1 MKTSLKASL
10 VAVAIASL
18 SSIGHA
24 AGLGQINVLS
34 GLGQPLRAEI
44 PVSGTA
50 QELQSLSARI
60 ASPDAFRQANIAYAG
75 VLSSLTV
82 TVDNRGQRPVLRLSS
97 ERPVN
102 DPFLDLLI
110 ELDSSSGRLVREYT
124 FLLDPVDLGNPARN
138 EVAVTP
144 AARPAPAAAS
154 APQPITAPRPAA
166 MASRPAAAQPAAT
179 GSQYTVRRGD
189 TLRRIA
195 ESNRPDGVTLDQML
209 IALYR
214 GNPEAFDG
222 GNINRLKAGAI
233 INVPGNE
240 AAAAVEAGEARREV
254 VAHSAD
260 FEAYRRRLASS
271 AVSRPAEPAAVE
283 QSSAGR
289 ITPRVEEARPAAENG
304 DKVQVSR
311 TERSGSANGGGD
323 AASRVQSLEEELV
336 SREKALD
343 EANARLAELER
354 NIRDLQKLVELK
366 SESLGQIQQQ
376 MAGAAPGVTA
386 APPATAAPES
396 PPAPEVVPPPAAE
409 PAPATEAPAQ
419 PAPPPEQ
426 QAAPQ
431 PPPPPKPAPAPVP
444 APAPEPEEDFIQSL
458 LKDPTLL
465 AAGGGIL
472 ILLLAYAAYRMRQ
485 KRKASEQGDTEA
497 LMSEFPPESSG
508 VFGGTGGQSV
518 DTGNSSVIHT
528 DFSQSGLSS
537 IDADEGVDPVAE
549 ADVYM
554 AYGRDAQAEEILQD
568 ALKADPARAAIYL
581 KLLEIYAQRKSLK
594 PFETTAT
601 ELYARTNGQ
610 GPDWEKAA
618 QMGRKLDP
626 DNPLYNGK
634 MAESSSAPQTEQP
647 LGPSATAAVAA
658 GLGTVAGAMAVAA
671 AQDKPDE
678 AAEEVAPA
686 VDTSE
691 EPTGPSLASLDFTT
705 SSPVDPSPSQLKDTW
720 AMPGELGQLA
730 QGEGEPPV
738 APEPLPPVEDM
749 SLDFDLDLGEPEA
762 EPVSPASL
770 LETGGI
776 DESFQTRSSDL
787 VLDLDVSGDET
798 PTEPPALGSGEMVDS
813 SRHQD
818 STVTVL
824 GNEMDLANAEGEGLA
839 FDLPELDVPKPA
851 APAFDMSATVIQSD
865 EPKQDE
871 DAAVVD
877 LEKTSFDSSLLDFD
891 LDIDAP
897 TTTVTDAPALDLTSI
912 DLDLEP
918 PAEAAADEFAAPA
931 LESGG
936 EVDTKLELAR
946 AYDEMGDK
954 EGARELL
961 EEVLKEGSAAQ
972 QSVAR
977 ELMEKLG

>member
-60 ASPDAFRQANIAYAG
+60 ASPDAFRQANIPYAG
-75 VLSSLTV
+75 VLSSLAV

-97 ERPVN
+97 DRPVN

-124 FLLDPVDLGNPARN
+124 FLLDPVDLGATPRN
-138 EVAVTP
+138 GGAFTP
-144 AARPAPAAAS
+144 AARPAPAVP
-154 APQPITAPRPAA
+154 APQPIAAAPRPSPVAQQV
-166 MASRPAAAQPAAT
+166 ASPSRSPN
-179 GSQYTVRRGD
+179 GQYTVRRGD

-195 ESNRPDGVTLDQML
+195 EANRPDGVTLDQML

-222 GNINRLKAGAI
+222 GNINRLRAGAI
-233 INVPGNE
+233 LSLPGGE
-240 AAAAVEAGEARREV
+240 AAGAVEVGEARREV

-271 AVSRPAEPAAVE
+271 AVSRPAESAPAE

-311 TERSGSANGGGD
+311 TERAGGASGGD

-336 SREKALD
+336 SREKALE

-366 SESLGQIQQQ
+366 SESLGQLQQQ
-376 MAGAAPGVTA
+376 MQGGASGSAVEPPATPA
-386 APPATAAPES
+386 APPPTAPAGEATPLPPAEAAP
-396 PPAPEVVPPPAAE
+396 AV
-409 PAPATEAPAQ
+409 EAPVQ
-419 PAPPPEQ
+419 PAPPPVA
-426 QAAPQ
+426 QAAPR
-431 PPPPPKPAPAPVP
+431 PPAPPKPA
-444 APAPEPEEDFIQSL
+444 APAPEPEEGFIQSL

-472 ILLLAYAAYRMRQ
+472 ILLLGYAAYRMRQ
-485 KRKASEQGDTEA
+485 KRKEGERGDTEV

-601 ELYARTNGQ
+601 ELYGRTNGQ

-626 DNPLYNGK
+626 ENPLYNGG
-634 MAESSSAPQTEQP
+634 AVETAGAGAPQTEQP
-647 LGPSATAAVAA
+647 LGPAAAAA

-671 AQDKPDE
+671 AQEKVDE
-678 AAEEVAPA
+678 KAGLQGGAL
-686 VDTSE
+686 DTSE

-730 QGEGEPPV
+730 QGEDESLPANEPP
-738 APEPLPPVEDM
+738 PPADDM

-762 EPVSPASL
+762 GSVPPASL
-770 LETGGI
+770 SETGGI
-776 DESFQTRSSDL
+776 DESFQTRSADL
-787 VLDLDVSGDET
+787 VLDLDVSGDEA
-798 PTEPPALGSGEMVDS
+798 PTEPPSLGSGETVDS

-824 GNEMDLANAEGEGLA
+824 GNEMDLASAEEPGLA
-839 FDLPELDVPKPA
+839 FELPELNVPKSS
-851 APAFDMSATVIQSD
+851 PAFDMSATVIQSD
-865 EPKQDE
+865 EPGQED

-891 LDIDAP
+891 LDIDSP
-897 TTTVTDAPALDLTSI
+897 TTTSVTEPPALDLTSI

-918 PAEAAADEFAAPA
+918 PAEEGPAASPTSLPEA
-931 LESGG
+931 GG

-972 QSVAR
+972 QLTAR

>member
-60 ASPDAFRQANIAYAG
+60 ASPDAFRQANIPYAG

-97 ERPVN
+97 DRPVN

-124 FLLDPVDLGNPARN
+124 FLLDPVDLGSAARN
-138 EVAVTP
+138 GSTFTP
-144 AARPAPAAAS
+144 AARPAPAVASAS
-154 APQPITAPRPAA
+154 APQPISAAPRSAVLA
-166 MASRPAAAQPAAT
+166 QQPAAAAAT
-179 GSQYTVRRGD
+179 NGSSQYTVRRGD

-195 ESNRPDGVTLDQML
+195 EANRPDGVTLDQML

-214 GNPEAFDG
+214 GNPQAFDG
-222 GNINRLKAGAI
+222 GNINRLRAGAI
-233 INVPGNE
+233 LSVPGGD

-254 VAHSAD
+254 IAHSAD

-271 AVSRPAEPAAVE
+271 AVSRPAESAPVE
-283 QSSAGR
+283 QSSSGR
-289 ITPRVEEARPAAENG
+289 ITPRVEDARPAAENG

-311 TERSGSANGGGD
+311 TERAGNANGGD

-336 SREKALD
+336 SREKALE

-366 SESLGQIQQQ
+366 SESLGQLQQQ
-376 MAGAAPGVTA
+376 IQGGAAEPPAAPA
-386 APPATAAPES
+386 APPPAAPF
-396 PPAPEVVPPPAAE
+396 AEVTPPPAAE
-409 PAPATEAPAQ
+409 AAPAVEVPAQ
-419 PAPPPEQ
+419 PAPPPAS
-426 QAAPQ
+426 QAAPR
-431 PPPPPKPAPAPVP
+431 PPAPPKPPVP
-444 APAPEPEEDFIQSL
+444 APAPEPEEGFIQNL
-458 LKDPTLL
+458 LKDPMLL

-472 ILLLAYAAYRMRQ
+472 ILLLVYAAYRMRQ
-485 KRKASEQGDTEA
+485 KHKEGEQGDTEA

-601 ELYARTNGQ
+601 ELYGRTNGQ
-610 GPDWEKAA
+610 GLDWEKAA

-626 DNPLYNGK
+626 ENPLYNGGGVD
-634 MAESSSAPQTEQP
+634 AAANAPQTEQP
-647 LGPSATAAVAA
+647 LGPSAAAAAA

-671 AQDKPDE
+671 AQERADE
-678 AAEEVAPA
+678 K
-686 VDTSE
+686 VDRQVESPETSE

-730 QGEGEPPV
+730 ESENEPLP
-738 APEPLPPVEDM
+738 APEPLSPAEDM

-762 EPVSPASL
+762 GPVPPASL
-770 LETGGI
+770 SETGGI
-776 DESFQTRSSDL
+776 DGSFQTRSSDL
-787 VLDLDVSGDET
+787 VLDLDVSGDEA
-798 PTEPPALGSGEMVDS
+798 PTEPPSLGSGEMVDS

-824 GNEMDLANAEGEGLA
+824 GNEMDLASAEEPGLA
-839 FDLPELDVPKPA
+839 FDLPELDVPKPS

-865 EPKQDE
+865 EPKQE
-871 DAAVVD
+871 DDAAAVVD

-897 TTTVTDAPALDLTSI
+897 TATSVTEPPALDLTSI

-918 PAEAAADEFAAPA
+918 AVEEGTTGTATALPEA
-931 LESGG
+931 GG

-972 QSVAR
+972 QLTAR